1 MNIFCCF
8 RSTLGD
14 DNELKYQRIDRARIF
29 LIQALVS
36 EKFWKLTILKL
47 HHFNSKESFLYII
60 GDYVLFL
67 VQHSGNHKNDK
78 IADFTW
84 KKFAFEFL

>member
-36 EKFWKLTILKL
+36 EKF
-47 HHFNSKESFLYII
+47 
-60 GDYVLFL
+60 
-67 VQHSGNHKNDK
+67 
-78 IADFTW
+78 
-84 KKFAFEFL
+84 